1 MKFIKAFLYYL
12 KETGLRPVT
21 ALHGIVYTA
30 TATYLRVLS
39 FLMRRRPQSFRDHMA
54 ETYFGK
60 VVKLDDAA
68 GIITINRDL
77 ELRNLETVLP
87 HKAAR
92 DIILKNPHNIVAYEC
107 ACRAQQKN
115 PCSPT
120 DVCLIIGE
128 PFVDLIRTTQPFRS
142 RRISMDEALEILKQ
156 EDDRGHLHTA
166 WFKTVL
172 LNRFYAICNCCK
184 CCCLGMKFTFEYKT
198 KTLLPS
204 GYRAV
209 INDDC
214 LGCGRCSRFCQFEAI
229 ELLSSSENG
238 HLKKAAVIDA
248 GKCFGCGVCEGKCE
262 TGNISLVLDE
272 TKGIPLDIEALARTA
287 GQEPL

>member
-1 MKFIKAFLYYL
+1 M

-39 FLMRRRPQSFRDHMA
+39 FLMRYRSQSFRDHMA
-54 ETYFGK
+54 EAYFGK
-60 VVKLDDAA
+60 MVKLDDAA

-77 ELRNLETVLP
+77 ELRNLETLLP
-87 HKAAR
+87 RKAAR

-107 ACRAQQKN
+107 ACRAQKKN
-115 PCSPT
+115 PCTPT
-120 DVCLIIGE
+120 AVCLIIGE

-142 RRISMDEALEILKQ
+142 RRISMDEALEILQQ

-214 LGCGRCSRFCQFEAI
+214 LGCGRCSKFCQFEAI
-229 ELLSSSENG
+229 ELLSRSENG
-238 HLKKAAVIDA
+238 RIKKAAVIDA
-248 GKCFGCGVCEGKCE
+248 EKCFGCGVCESKCE

-272 TKGIPLDIEALARTA
+272 TKGIPLNIEALARTA
-287 GQEPL
+287 GQELP

>member
-1 MKFIKAFLYYL
+1 MKFIKAFFYYL

-21 ALHGIVYTA
+21 ALHGIVYSA
-30 TATYLRVLS
+30 TVTYLRVLS
-39 FLMRRRPQSFRDHMA
+39 FLMRHRSQPFRDHMA

-60 VVKLDDAA
+60 VVKCDDAA

-92 DIILKNPHNIVAYEC
+92 DIILKNPQNIVVYEC

-115 PCSPT
+115 PCLPT

-128 PFVDLIRTTQPFRS
+128 PFVDLIRTTHPLRS
-142 RRISMDEALEILKQ
+142 RRITMDEALEILQQ

-166 WFKTVL
+166 WFKTAM

-184 CCCLGMKFTFEYKT
+184 CCCLGMKYTFEYKT
-198 KTLLPS
+198 RTLLPS
-204 GYRAV
+204 GYRAM
-209 INDDC
+209 IDDEC
-214 LGCGRCSRFCQFEAI
+214 LGCGTCATYCQFEAI
-229 ELLSSSENG
+229 TLVSRPENG
-238 HLKKAAVIDA
+238 RAAKTAVIDPE
-248 GKCFGCGVCEGKCE
+248 KCYGCGVCESKCQN
-262 TGNISLVLDE
+262 GNISLVLDE
-272 TKGIPLDIEALARTA
+272 TRGVPLNIEDLAQKKA
-287 GQEPL
+287 GQDL